1 MSDLSRKLALWAA
14 NNPRSEVAPL
24 VLAASESLATPVS
37 DDDLMRLL
45 LDRPQCCA
53 RLRDAAYKR
62 IRELETERN

>member
-24 VLAASESLATPVS
+24 VIAASAALAAPVS

-53 RLRDAAYKR
+53 RLRDAAYKK
-62 IRELETERN
+62 IRELENDA